1 SVAPAF
7 AVPVVVPPGQA
18 YGRARHGS
26 DPFLAAG
33 KSEPFAG
40 GRLHGDA
47 RGAKTGDLGDAR
59 AHGVAVWPDFRA
71 LANQGDIEM
80 GDASA
85 ARGDAIDCVFQ
96 EAVRCGALP
105 PRIARREVR
114 TDVAVGQRAEDR
126 VD

>member
-1 SVAPAF
+1 ARASLPLISVAPAF

-40 GRLHGDA
+40 GRL
-47 RGAKTGDLGDAR
+47 LGDAR

-85 ARGDAIDCVFQ
+85 ARGDAIDGVFQ

-105 PRIARREVR
+105 PRIARR
-114 TDVAVGQRAEDR
+114 
-126 VD
+126 